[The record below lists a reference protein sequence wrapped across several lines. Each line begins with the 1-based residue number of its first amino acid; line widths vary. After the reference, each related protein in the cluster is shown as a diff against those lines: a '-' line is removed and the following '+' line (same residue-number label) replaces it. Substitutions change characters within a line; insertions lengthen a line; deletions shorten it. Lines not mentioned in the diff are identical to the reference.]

1 MEEEYTP
8 LDSSIKEVKYGITTG
23 TGAAAAAKAAL
34 ITIRGE
40 EINEVTLKT
49 PLGSLSIEIK
59 QAHKI
64 TETHGRASVIKK
76 PYNDPDVTRN
86 LEIIADVWI
95 TPQKGITIKGGK
107 GVGMVTKPGLQIPVG
122 QPAINPTPQKMIK
135 ENLQDMLPQDKGVC
149 VEISVP
155 AGRKL
160 AEKTLNPKLGIKG
173 GISILGT
180 TGIARSMNME
190 SYRKS
195 FKCQL
200 DVAHA
205 EGYEKLIFVPGNIGE
220 KIAEQIINASG
231 DQIIQ
236 MANFPGFMLF
246 EASKMKIKHIILL
259 GHAGKLIKL
268 AAGIFNTEHR
278 VADGRREIIAAH
290 SALNGA
296 NKEVI
301 QKIFQANTTEEM
313 MEILKQENL
322 QKETFNSI
330 AHAIKER
337 CQDIFPGKLDVIIV
351 KMDGTVLNSVNLKE
365 LNKELNSRSN

>member
-1 MEEEYTP
+1 MEENYHP
-8 LDSSIKEVKYGITTG
+8 LDSYINKIKYGITTG

-34 ITIRGE
+34 KAIKGE
-40 EINEVTLKT
+40 MVKEVTLKT
-49 PLGSLSIEIK
+49 PLGNLDIEIK
-59 QAHKI
+59 QAHKL
-64 TETHGRASVIKK
+64 TETHGKASVIKK

-86 LEIIADVWI
+86 LEIFADVWI
-95 TPQKGITIKGGK
+95 TPKKGIIIKGGE
-107 GVGMVTKPGLQIPVG
+107 GVGLVTKPGLQIPVG

-135 ENLQDMLPQDKGVC
+135 ENLQDIIPQNKGVC

-190 SYRKS
+190 SYKKS

-200 DVAHA
+200 DVAQA

-220 KIAEQIINASG
+220 KIAQKILNVRD

-236 MANFPGFMLF
+236 MGNFPGFMLS
-246 EASKMKIKHIILL
+246 EAAKMEIKHIILL

-278 VADGRREIIAAH
+278 VADGRREVIAAH
-290 SALNGA
+290 AALNGA
-296 NKEVI
+296 KQEVI
-301 QKIFQANTTEEM
+301 RKIFKANTTEEM
-313 MEILKQENL
+313 MAILEDENL
-322 QKETFNSI
+322 LKETFNSI
-330 AHAIKER
+330 AHSIKER
-337 CQDIFPGKLDVIIV
+337 CSELFPGKLDVIIV
-351 KMDGTVLNSVNLKE
+351 KMDGTVLNSINQ
-365 LNKELNSRSN
+365 N